1 MNRLKRRPSP
11 ALIVSVMALVAALAG
26 TAIASDPVA
35 TTAVSK
41 KKTRQ
46 IARNEANKAVDALLP
61 VGASEFGTIQERS
74 ETFTIN
80 AATADARTVDCNA
93 EEKVISGGWRWN
105 DGPLNQNGLFVQLD
119 HRSGNGWR
127 AGARN
132 GQPVGNDRAFTVYAY
147 CLAP

>member
-1 MNRLKRRPSP
+1 MKRLKHSRPSP
-11 ALIVSVMALVAALAG
+11 ALVVAVIALVAALAG
-26 TAIASDPVA
+26 TAVAEQA
-35 TTAVSK
+35 TTSQVSK
-41 KKTRQ
+41 KKAKQ
-46 IARNEANKAVDALLP
+46 IAKKQANKAVDALLP
-61 VGASEFGTIQERS
+61 VGALEFGTLTERS

-80 AATADARTVDCNA
+80 AGTADARTVDCNA

-105 DGPLNQNGLFVQLD
+105 DGPLNQNGLFTQID

-132 GQPVGNDRAFTVYAY
+132 GQPVGNNRAFTVYAY